1 MASVRRE
8 VIIDRPVDVV
18 WQQIGGDPTALG
30 GWFPGVVSVRL
41 DEAAERPTRIIET
54 RRGFPIPE
62 EIVLNDSTIRRF
74 QYRITAPMFR
84 HHLATVDVIAVD
96 DHRSMIV
103 YGTDAEPAVF
113 ALVIGGATGVAIDEL
128 KRQLEST
135 DPEGRN

>member
-8 VIIDRPVDVV
+8 AIIDRPADVV
-18 WQQIGGDPTALG
+18 WQQIGGDPTAMA
-30 GWFPGVVSVRL
+30 GWFPGVVSARI
-41 DEAAERPTRIIET
+41 DEAAEHPTRVIET

-62 EIVLNDSTIRRF
+62 EIVLNDAVVRRF

-84 HHLATVDVIAVD
+84 HHLATVDVLAIDEHTTMV
-96 DHRSMIV
+96 V

-128 KRQLEST
+128 KRQLE
-135 DPEGRN
+135 EKG